1 MSNFVEKKSIFEG
14 MTMSQ
19 MKEAYS
25 KMSAKERGQFAGAF
39 VRAAKTAKKPA
50 ARKSTKDTPSTQQA
64 KKPAPKKT
72 KVTKTKEAQA
82 LERRRS
88 RMTPEARALDTKRAR
103 RVLDR
108 PATGAMANKVDS
120 NNAKKALSKKTGRSG
135 MSYAGK
141 FPGEPDKEEKK
152 KKPRNLGKGSF
163 RNFYK

>member
-25 KMSAKERGQFAGAF
+25 KMTAKERGQFAGAF

-50 ARKSTKDTPSTQQA
+50 AKKPAA
-64 KKPAPKKT
+64 KKP
-72 KVTKTKEAQA
+72 V
-82 LERRRS
+82 
-88 RMTPEARALDTKRAR
+88 
-103 RVLDR
+103 
-108 PATGAMANKVDS
+108 
-120 NNAKKALSKKTGRSG
+120 SKKPTTGKSKVFKDMYAPGKMVGEDVKNRSS
-135 MSYAGK
+135 MPYAGK

-152 KKPRNLGKGSF
+152 KKPRNFGKGSF

>member
-25 KMSAKERGQFAGAF
+25 KMTAKERGQFAGAF

-50 ARKSTKDTPSTQQA
+50 AKKPTKSTSFTQQA
-64 KKPAPKKT
+64 KKPA
-72 KVTKTKEAQA
+72 
-82 LERRRS
+82 
-88 RMTPEARALDTKRAR
+88 
-103 RVLDR
+103 
-108 PATGAMANKVDS
+108 
-120 NNAKKALSKKTGRSG
+120 AKKPAAKKPAAKKPVSKKPTTGKSKVFKDMYAPGKMVGEDVKNRSS
-135 MSYAGK
+135 MPYAGK

-152 KKPRNLGKGSF
+152 KKPRNFGKGSF